1 MTYKQVC
8 GTMDVTEVGT
18 MAKTTT
24 SSEVK
29 KRWMD
34 KAYHKYAAYFRYD
47 TDQHLIDFLEDNKD
61 TIGVTQIFREALEMY
76 MKAGH

>member
-1 MTYKQVC
+1 
-8 GTMDVTEVGT
+8 

-47 TDQHLIDFLEDNKD
+47 TDQHLIDFLENNKQ
-61 TIGVTQIFREALEMY
+61 IGVTQIFREALEMY
-76 MKAGH
+76 MKAGK

>member
-1 MTYKQVC
+1 M
-8 GTMDVTEVGT
+8 GITEVIK

-76 MKAGH
+76 MKAGK

>member
-1 MTYKQVC
+1 
-8 GTMDVTEVGT
+8 
-18 MAKTTT
+18 MAKATT

-47 TDQHLIDFLEDNKD
+47 TDQHLIDFLENNKQ
-61 TIGVTQIFREALEMY
+61 IGVTQIFREALEMY
-76 MKAGH
+76 MAKAGH

>member
-1 MTYKQVC
+1 
-8 GTMDVTEVGT
+8 

-47 TDQHLIDFLEDNKD
+47 TDQHLIDFLENNKQ
-61 TIGVTQIFREALEMY
+61 IGVTQIFREALEMY